1 MNVVIPE
8 SKDTGLE
15 VIDIL
20 SDPQFALRKLH
31 DRDVSVQMAGLR
43 RLAHAFVEN
52 PETILQELVN
62 AAVALCG
69 ADSAGVGIER
79 EDGTD
84 KDFYHWVATAGAY
97 SGFLNAILPRYPSA
111 CGVCLERGRPQ
122 LFRVSQRF
130 FEILG
135 VEAPLVT
142 DGILLPW
149 QAEGTRGTIFVM
161 AHGRDG
167 ASDSGD
173 TRMMQMLADFAAM
186 GFRQQRQQK
195 RLIEQER
202 AAAAASMANELAH
215 KINNP
220 LQSITNV
227 IYLAAR
233 SETNPELRALA
244 TDLGSDI
251 ENCRHWCSSS
261 WLLSSRPSETISNL
275 MSNRSRTDV
284 TRIRFIYDAGTAGL

>member
-1 MNVVIPE
+1 MSVVIPE

-31 DRDVSVQMAGLR
+31 VRDVSVQMAGLQ
-43 RLAHAFVEN
+43 RLARAFVEN

-62 AAVALCG
+62 TAVALCG
-69 ADSAGVGIER
+69 ADSAGISIER

-161 AHGRDG
+161 AHGRDE
-167 ASDSGD
+167 AFDSGD
-173 TRMMQMLADFAAM
+173 TRMMQMLADFATM

-195 RLIEQER
+195 RLIAQER

-244 TDLGSDI
+244 TDLGGDIKKLSALVQQLLALPLATVRNDFQSD
-251 ENCRHWCSSS
+251 
-261 WLLSSRPSETISNL
+261 P
-275 MSNRSRTDV
+275 
-284 TRIRFIYDAGTAGL
+284 

>member
-1 MNVVIPE
+1 
-8 SKDTGLE
+8 
-15 VIDIL
+15 
-20 SDPQFALRKLH
+20 
-31 DRDVSVQMAGLR
+31 VQMAGLQ

-69 ADSAGVGIER
+69 ADSAGISIER

-161 AHGRDG
+161 AHGRDE
-167 ASDSGD
+167 AFDSGD

-244 TDLGSDI
+244 TDLGGDI
-251 ENCRHWCSSS
+251 KKLSALVQQ
-261 WLLSSRPSETISNL
+261 LLALPLPTVRNDIQSVP
-275 MSNRSRTDV
+275 
-284 TRIRFIYDAGTAGL
+284 

>member
-1 MNVVIPE
+1 MSVVIPE

-31 DRDVSVQMAGLR
+31 VRDVSVQMAGLQ
-43 RLAHAFVEN
+43 RLARAFVEN

-69 ADSAGVGIER
+69 ADSAGISIER

-161 AHGRDG
+161 AHGRDE
-167 ASDSGD
+167 AFDSGD

-244 TDLGSDI
+244 TDLGGDIKKLSALVQQLLALPLATVRNDFQSD
-251 ENCRHWCSSS
+251 
-261 WLLSSRPSETISNL
+261 P
-275 MSNRSRTDV
+275 
-284 TRIRFIYDAGTAGL
+284 